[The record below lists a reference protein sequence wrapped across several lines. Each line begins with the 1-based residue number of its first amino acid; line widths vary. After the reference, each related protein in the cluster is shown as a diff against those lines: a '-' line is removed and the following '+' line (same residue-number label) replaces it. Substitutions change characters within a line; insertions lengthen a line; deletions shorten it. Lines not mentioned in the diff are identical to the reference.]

1 MVRRTQTRVL
11 LAAVQDDF
19 HVATGVLP
27 SNVDLYFIV
36 WALLLVFRNIGFCSF
51 WMSAFYVAVLLRM
64 KMSLRE
70 IRMLVFGWVFNGSR
84 YSLLR

>member
-1 MVRRTQTRVL
+1 MRRTQIRVL

-27 SNVDLYFIV
+27 SDVDIYFIV

-51 WMSAFYVAVLLRM
+51 WKSAFYVAVLLRM

-70 IRMLVFGWVFNGSR
+70 IRMLVFGWVFR